1 MNRASKV
8 FFVFSLLALLVLAST
23 RPASAFDGRSGENI
37 VIESGEVINDDLYI
51 TARTFV
57 LDGRVNGD
65 LIAMGQTITINGEVD
80 GDVLAAGQTIVVNG
94 TVTGAIRMA
103 GSILLLDERASVG
116 GDIIAAG
123 YSLESREGS
132 AIGQDLVFA
141 GSQILLAGD
150 VARHAHLST
159 NAFELR
165 GAVGGNV
172 NAGVGEAG
180 AGFAGPPPS
189 LFMPP
194 SPVSAPA
201 VDPGLTLAPSAKIE
215 GDLAYTQSTELAIPA
230 GVVAGQVTRRE
241 SVTNTAA
248 APQQTTGQR
257 ILNWGLDALRASIT
271 LILIGLFLLWLL
283 PSLMQG
289 WSRKLQSAT
298 WPSLGWGVVA
308 FAGFFLLVL
317 LIIALIIVGGVLFG
331 VLTLGGL
338 AGTIISVGILSVLA
352 LILGFVLV
360 TSFLAKIVF
369 GQALGKWLL
378 VRANSPL
385 AEHRFWPMIL
395 GVVITV
401 LVIALF
407 RFPLIPGFLGGLLN
421 FLVVLFGLGA
431 LWLWGR
437 ERLARRP
444 AASQV

>member
-1 MNRASKV
+1 MNRASKL
-8 FFVFSLLALLVLAST
+8 FFVFSLLALLVLAFT

-51 TARTFV
+51 TAGTFV
-57 LDGRVNGD
+57 LDGTVNGD

-103 GSILLLDERASVG
+103 GSILFLDERASIG

-150 VARHAHLST
+150 VARHAHVST

-180 AGFAGPPPS
+180 AGFAGPPPV

-194 SPVSAPA
+194 SPVSAPT

-215 GDLAYTQSTELAIPA
+215 GDLAYTQSAELAIPA

-271 LILIGLFLLWLL
+271 LILIGLFLLWLFPL
-283 PSLMQG
+283 LLKGSSL
-289 WSRKLQSAT
+289 KLQSAT
-298 WPSLGWGVVA
+298 WPSLGWGLATYVI
-308 FAGFFLLVL
+308 FFLVVL
-317 LIIALIIVGGVLFG
+317 LIIALIIVGGLLFG

-338 AGTIISVGILSVLA
+338 AGTIVSVGILSVLA

-437 ERLARRP
+437 ERIARRP
-444 AASQV
+444 AAA